1 MENKKTATIYNS
13 IFELIDGEN
22 YLDLPNFC
30 IWTETTFK
38 ALERYYKVMRTFGH
52 NINVSF
58 ARKHSANIEAL
69 LWQQKDFKDKFTG
82 YVHTNSIAF
91 EGYADVSY
99 MQGHRIKVTW
109 TSTE

>member
-1 MENKKTATIYNS
+1 MKGEQESTVYNS
-13 IFELIDGEN
+13 IFELIDGES

-38 ALERYYKVMRTFGH
+38 DLERYYKVMQTFGH

-69 LWQQKDFKDKFTG
+69 LWKQKDFKRKFAG
-82 YVHTNSIAF
+82 YAHVNSIAF
-91 EGYADVSY
+91 EGSAEIEFLK
-99 MQGHRIKVTW
+99 GRKIKVIW
-109 TSTE
+109 TSKY